1 MRFNRLL
8 HLIAFPGKALGE
20 PPASGPET
28 GNRSET
34 AGASRADRSTGSRRY
49 LPLSTPPP
57 PTFAL

>member
-34 AGASRADRSTGSRRY
+34 AGASRADRSTGSGRY

-57 PTFAL
+57 